1 MLALTNPTYIT
12 FADCTWT
19 SSWFPLF
26 YFCYKW
32 RNRMI
37 FFISIGSEFQITE
50 PKYLM
55 EFLPLRLELTESI
68 TSSGLDR
75 KLMILSLF
83 TNNSFKLFPEISW
96 RALQISVK
104 SLWIFWWWIQK
115 DLLMELI
122 DKNLRRRHHKQF

>member
-68 TSSGLDR
+68 TSSGLWYF
-75 KLMILSLF
+75 LFSPIILSNCSQKYHEEPCKFQLRVSGYF
-83 TNNSFKLFPEISW
+83 DGEYRKICPWQVIDEKL
-96 RALQISVK
+96 RH
-104 SLWIFWWWIQK
+104 
-115 DLLMELI
+115 
-122 DKNLRRRHHKQF
+122 RHHKQF